1 MNTVIDENKRLVR
14 FYFDGVDDVMKT
26 AGRWNTSENEHV
38 RRFAMNYDDCFNRPD
53 HWNGMHTLDMVS
65 QELLKPT
72 QKMNGVIDSGESLF
86 TSEDWATSKPK
97 RKIRRRLE
105 DGDEIDIDRWR
116 EREPDMWE
124 DSHKVKGPRFGV
136 KIGVNIA
143 TSAHVNEDG
152 FKWRTSTVVAI
163 MRICEELMIPC
174 EVVGYEQTSSGIYGP
189 NGRYGT
195 KLVFPI
201 KKSENLID
209 VDLLGYCLGS
219 LSFFRNAV
227 LGSRIVA
234 TGEIKGGEWS
244 PGRGLGTPDAWSEKE
259 DNEFVLDRGCL
270 NETNAKREVQ
280 RFKDWLVE
288 IRRKAGINFDGLDTI
303 AA

>member
-1 MNTVIDENKRLVR
+1 MNVVIDNDKRLIR
-14 FYFDGVDDVMKT
+14 HYFDGVDDLMQT
-26 AGRWNTSENEHV
+26 AMRWKNPKNDHVKRWVAEHES
-38 RRFAMNYDDCFNRPD
+38 CFSKKN
-53 HWNGMHTLDMVS
+53 HWNGRHTVDMVA

-72 QKMNGVIDSGESLF
+72 PNMNGVIDSGESMF
-86 TSEDWATSKPK
+86 TSEEWATSKPR

-143 TSAHVNEDG
+143 TSAHINADG

-163 MRICEELMIPC
+163 LRICEELMIPC
-174 EVVGYEQTSSGIYGP
+174 EVIGYEQVSGGTQGP
-189 NGRYGT
+189 NGEYGS
-195 KLVFPI
+195 KVYLPI
-201 KKSENLID
+201 KRSEHLID

-227 LGSRIVA
+227 LGARVVSTA
-234 TGEIKGGEWS
+234 EIEGSKWYCDY
-244 PGRGLGTPDAWSEKE
+244 GLGRPDAWSEKE

-270 NETNAKREVQ
+270 TEENAKREVQ

-288 IRRKAGINFDGLDTI
+288 IKRKAEINFDGLDTI
-303 AA
+303 SA